1 MKIRTDFVTNSSSS
15 SFSVL
20 VTVEDNNGHSFSFEE
35 NPYDY
40 YPDSGGDCQ
49 FNADLKMLMTD
60 DLVKAIK
67 AAHEVKFDLEGLD
80 KDGRNERIENVKVG
94 DVAEL
99 VKIPGITRIRW
110 MDEVDYIVD
119 VRTKDGSIGV
129 LPGKALDLVK
139 YVFDNDAIEAKAIVS
154 SVKPLSKRSKS
165 AKNASI
171 SVTIDAEKKIRH
183 RPSFSKMFQALP
195 DFSWIRY
202 RMTMNPMMKKTTPMS
217 GISARRRISSLPM

>member
-99 VKIPGITRIRW
+99 VKIPGITWIRW

-139 YVFDNDAIEAKAIVS
+139 YVLTMMPSKQRRS
-154 SVKPLSKRSKS
+154 SV
-165 AKNASI
+165 A
-171 SVTIDAEKKIRH
+171 
-183 RPSFSKMFQALP
+183 
-195 DFSWIRY
+195 
-202 RMTMNPMMKKTTPMS
+202 
-217 GISARRRISSLPM
+217 

>member
-67 AAHEVKFDLEGLD
+67 AAHEVKFDL
-80 KDGRNERIENVKVG
+80 NV
-94 DVAEL
+94 
-99 VKIPGITRIRW
+99 
-110 MDEVDYIVD
+110 
-119 VRTKDGSIGV
+119 
-129 LPGKALDLVK
+129 
-139 YVFDNDAIEAKAIVS
+139 
-154 SVKPLSKRSKS
+154 
-165 AKNASI
+165 
-171 SVTIDAEKKIRH
+171 
-183 RPSFSKMFQALP
+183 
-195 DFSWIRY
+195 
-202 RMTMNPMMKKTTPMS
+202 MNHHCF
-217 GISARRRISSLPM
+217 ILL